1 MMNRKI
7 AVLTLAGV
15 MSAFSLNA
23 FAAGESTSGTPSS
36 DGTSQTRD
44 PAPKATNADPD
55 AASLPQGADG
65 NTTDNGPTPSGSK
78 AGGADKA
85 GAAAAVV
92 AVAVADRS
100 SVCCKHYQSL
110 HKQLRKPA
118 VAAQTA
124 AGASSH
130 CKNNC
135 GSQPAGDELDND
147 AYIQNARVIIEVHRQ
162 QAGSHRYYSSV

>member
-1 MMNRKI
+1 MANASFQCCVNHSQGRFNMMNRKI

-23 FAAGESTSGTPSS
+23 FAAGESTSGTPSA

-85 GAAAAVV
+85 GGG
-92 AVAVADRS
+92 S
-100 SVCCKHYQSL
+100 SS
-110 HKQLRKPA
+110 
-118 VAAQTA
+118 
-124 AGASSH
+124 G
-130 CKNNC
+130 
-135 GSQPAGDELDND
+135 GSG
-147 AYIQNARVIIEVHRQ
+147 
-162 QAGSHRYYSSV
+162 GS